1 MKSIHTLIPDI
12 QELLKSKDGWF
23 TDELSRDLSGEISR
37 NLSVHFNKQHEA
49 KLRISKLGPVCPCQ
63 LWHSIH
69 KPELAEELPPWAMM
83 KFAFGHILEA
93 LTISLAKA
101 AGHTVTG
108 EQDELSVDG
117 VTGHR
122 DCVIDGNIVDV
133 KSAASRS
140 FQKFKDGSI
149 GQNDSF
155 GYLDQLDGYLVGSA
169 SDPLVENKRSAFLLA
184 IDKQLGHMTL
194 YEHHLREDHIRNRVR
209 EHKRVVG
216 LPTPPSCTCCSIPDG
231 KSGNLKLDTKA
242 SYNSFKHVCKPNLRT
257 FFYSDGPRFLTNVA
271 RKPDVTEID
280 KFGKIVYRDY

>member
-1 MKSIHTLIPDI
+1 MKSIHTLVPDI

-23 TDELSRDLSGEISR
+23 TDELSRDLSDEIAV
-37 NLSVHFNKQHEA
+37 NLKAHFNKQSEA
-49 KLRISKLGPVCPCQ
+49 KLRISKLGPTCPCA

-93 LTISLAKA
+93 LVISLSKA

-117 VTGHR
+117 VKGHR

-140 FQKFKDGSI
+140 FAKFKDGSI
-149 GQNDSF
+149 AENDSF

-169 SDPLVENKRSAFLLA
+169 SDPLVSNKSSAFLLA
-184 IDKQLGHMTL
+184 VDKQLGHICL
-194 YEHHLREDHIRNRVR
+194 YEHFLREDHIRSRIAS
-209 EHKRVVG
+209 HKHIVAS
-216 LPTPPSCTCCSIPDG
+216 TTSPSCTCQSIPDG
-231 KSGNLKLDTKA
+231 KSGNMRLDTKA
-242 SYNSFKHVCKPNLRT
+242 SYNSFKYVCKPNLRT
-257 FFYSDGPRFLTNVA
+257 FLYSDGPRHLTTVA
-271 RKPDVTEID
+271 RLPDVTEVD
-280 KFGKIVYRDY
+280 KHGKFVYH